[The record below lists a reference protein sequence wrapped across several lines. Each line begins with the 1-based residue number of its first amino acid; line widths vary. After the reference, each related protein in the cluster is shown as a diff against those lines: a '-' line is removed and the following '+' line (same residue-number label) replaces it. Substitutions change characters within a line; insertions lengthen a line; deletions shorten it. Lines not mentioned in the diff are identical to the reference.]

1 FYRVNLQDKENL
13 YLGNVYL
20 KDGDMVYIIPKQ
32 RVVYQAITEISPY
45 LSFLNTILIVMQLF
59 VK

>member
-1 FYRVNLQDKENL
+1 
-13 YLGNVYL
+13 
-20 KDGDMVYIIPKQ
+20 MVYIIPKQ